1 MSHTPEELREAQ
13 QFIEKHG
20 VGELPGPRFAN
31 GESSDSQRSDLFGG
45 ADRANSKTGGSHSKF
60 VRMEV
65 QGPGFSSD
73 WTWEEW
79 MQERGVDYTPLVG
92 GSTETLEQ
100 LEKRARMRHVLTFM
114 LPLHVE
120 LLMERYVVG
129 GGRTLDDLA
138 AEHCVTRQAI
148 IKRLKVAEQDFRR
161 LFAEHWNDDIDW
173 KEYLTESDGEAR

>member
-1 MSHTPEELREAQ
+1 MLAEGLNYQ
-13 QFIEKHG
+13 
-20 VGELPGPRFAN
+20 
-31 GESSDSQRSDLFGG
+31 
-45 ADRANSKTGGSHSKF
+45 
-60 VRMEV
+60 
-65 QGPGFSSD
+65 
-73 WTWEEW
+73 
-79 MQERGVDYTPLVG
+79 PLVG
-92 GSTETLEQ
+92 AGTLTLEQ

-173 KEYLTESDGEAR
+173 KEQLTERDGA